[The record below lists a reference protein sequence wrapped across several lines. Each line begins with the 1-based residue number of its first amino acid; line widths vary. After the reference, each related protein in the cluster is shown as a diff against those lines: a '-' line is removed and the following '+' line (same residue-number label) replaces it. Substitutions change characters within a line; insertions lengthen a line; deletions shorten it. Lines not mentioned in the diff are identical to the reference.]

1 MLSPTLV
8 EPLAPPPAEPDK
20 TRARPF
26 RRYSDK
32 PRLAPAAVARQG
44 RVATLVWERLRDNA
58 AVLAFLNAHDAGLGG
73 RPIDLA
79 IAGDEGMRAVVARLD
94 ALHPAA

>member
-1 MLSPTLV
+1 MLTPA
-8 EPLAPPPAEPDK
+8 PLETDK
-20 TRARPF
+20 PRARPF

-32 PRLAPAAVARQG
+32 PRLAPEAVARQG

-58 AVLAFLNAHDAGLGG
+58 SVLAFLNAHDSGLGG

-79 IAGDEGMRAVVARLD
+79 IASDDGVRAVLARLD
-94 ALHPAA
+94 VLHPAG